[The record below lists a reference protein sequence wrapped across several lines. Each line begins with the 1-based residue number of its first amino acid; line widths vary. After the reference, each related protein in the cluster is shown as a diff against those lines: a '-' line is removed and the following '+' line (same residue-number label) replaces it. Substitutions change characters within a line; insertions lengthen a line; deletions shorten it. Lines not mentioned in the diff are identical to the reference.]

1 MLILYIRFLM
11 IFCEESFIEKPTLTV
26 SSLPVD
32 RFGFSNERLDK
43 EDFSHWPGR
52 VPSHC
57 LLGES
62 RIHGLV
68 QASSCTLGV
77 DVGFFQPLCLH
88 AWNDAGEKP
97 SNHLLRAFLRHLSS
111 LRFCF

>member
-1 MLILYIRFLM
+1 M
-11 IFCEESFIEKPTLTV
+11 

-32 RFGFSNERLDK
+32 SFGFSNERLDK
-43 EDFSHWPGR
+43 EDIPHWPGR

-68 QASSCTLGV
+68 QASSCVLGV
-77 DVGFFQPLCLH
+77 DVGFSQPLCLH
-88 AWNDAGEKP
+88 AWNDPGEKP
-97 SNHLLRAFLRHLSS
+97 SDHLLMAFVSHLPS
-111 LRFCF
+111 LEFCFWYHIIYFIQNQTLAC